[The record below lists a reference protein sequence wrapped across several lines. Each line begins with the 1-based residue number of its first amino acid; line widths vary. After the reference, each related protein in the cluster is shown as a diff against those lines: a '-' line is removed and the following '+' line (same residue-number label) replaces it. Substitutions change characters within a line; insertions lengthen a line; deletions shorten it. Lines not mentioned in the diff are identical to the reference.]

1 MPQVEIV
8 NRIPMYNKEF
18 NESLKQNINFNKCC
32 SNCGKYWDKEFKK
45 CGGCRN
51 TYYCSKTCQAE
62 DWKNH
67 KHMCSHKKNKIDKKN
82 ETSQFVF
89 ALNFHRL
96 LYKEN
101 DDESIIDE
109 KGNIWITVKEDKEK
123 DYYLIKT
130 ISLLHFKKI
139 LEKLN
144 MDNIRA
150 YVDIL
155 KSRSIFV
162 YKNSQ
167 NGMISIM

>member
-1 MPQVEIV
+1 MGLVAI
-8 NRIPMYNKEF
+8 
-18 NESLKQNINFNKCC
+18 
-32 SNCGKYWDKEFKK
+32 
-45 CGGCRN
+45 
-51 TYYCSKTCQAE
+51 SKT
-62 DWKNH
+62 
-67 KHMCSHKKNKIDKKN
+67 KHIDKALSPHRN
-82 ETSQFVF
+82 FFF
-89 ALNFHRL
+89 AGEL
-96 LYKEN
+96 LV
-101 DDESIIDE
+101 
-109 KGNIWITVKEDKEK
+109 TVKEDKEK

-130 ISLLHFKKI
+130 ISLLDFKKI